1 MYDRIKEEIERSR
14 VRIDRLKTHSSA
26 GISMDSEIRLYTELL
41 LRRISFFQHE
51 RLIHLMVL
59 ILFALL
65 TFGSVVVMLVTG
77 EYMIGIAAV
86 LFLALLI
93 PYIVHYYHLENG
105 VQRLYSLYDE
115 IAAFLE
121 GDYE

>member
-1 MYDRIKEEIERSR
+1 
-14 VRIDRLKTHSSA
+14 
-26 GISMDSEIRLYTELL
+26 
-41 LRRISFFQHE
+41 
-51 RLIHLMVL
+51 
-59 ILFALL
+59 
-65 TFGSVVVMLVTG
+65 
-77 EYMIGIAAV
+77 MIGIAAV